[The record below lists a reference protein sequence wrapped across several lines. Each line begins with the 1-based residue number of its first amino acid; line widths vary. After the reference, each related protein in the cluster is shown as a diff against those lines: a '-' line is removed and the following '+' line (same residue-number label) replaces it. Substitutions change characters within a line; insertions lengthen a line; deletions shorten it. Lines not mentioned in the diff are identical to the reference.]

1 MTAANLS
8 TTLEMQGFTQTV
20 AHYNLSQA
28 QLIEHAIQRGEGWL
42 SEHGALIAHTG
53 AHTGRSAQDKF
64 VVRGPIHGPDIW
76 WASPY
81 QRELEGA
88 SLKRCTATS

>member
-1 MTAANLS
+1 MTALNRS
-8 TTLEMQGFTQTV
+8 TTLETQGFTHAN
-20 AHYNLSQA
+20 AHYNLSTA
-28 QLIEHAIQRGEGWL
+28 QLLEHAIQRGEGWL

-53 AHTGRSAQDKF
+53 THTGRSARDKF

-76 WASPY
+76 WDSPY

-88 SLKRCTATS
+88 Q